1 MEENHGRDTRTDVD
15 DLFLAGLAIVV
26 SQQGATTT
34 IALDGEWDLAQRERT
49 RSAVQSALARH
60 PDRVVLDLSRL
71 TFMDSSGVHGVLELA
86 SHAATLKIDLAVIP
100 GPRAVQRLFE
110 LCQLSEPITFVDA
123 G

>member
-1 MEENHGRDTRTDVD
+1 MAVATRTDFD
-15 DLFLAGLAIVV
+15 ELFLAGLAIVV

-49 RSAVQSALARH
+49 RSAVRTVLARH
-60 PDRVVLDLSRL
+60 PDRVVLDLSCL

-86 SHAATLKIDLAVIP
+86 SHAATLNIDLVVIR

-110 LCQLSEPITFVDA
+110 LCQLSESITFLDA
-123 G
+123 R